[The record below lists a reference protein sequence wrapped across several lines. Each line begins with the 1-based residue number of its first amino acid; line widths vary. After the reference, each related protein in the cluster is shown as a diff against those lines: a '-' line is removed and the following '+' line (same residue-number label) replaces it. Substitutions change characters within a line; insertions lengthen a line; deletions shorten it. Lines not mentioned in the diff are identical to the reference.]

1 MPSCPATD
9 SIRAGD
15 DGRPNPEK
23 QGDGTMT
30 DTWTADIA
38 WWITAVELPALG
50 GLFWLIWRTRRDGET
65 ALDAQGRRADAAI
78 AQLREGLAAYKLEV
92 AKNYTSMTYRKD
104 VERRPPAT
112 LMSIEIG
119 RAACRKKV

>member
-15 DGRPNPEK
+15 DGRANPEK

-38 WWITAVELPALG
+38 WWITAVELTTLG

-65 ALDAQGRRADAAI
+65 A
-78 AQLREGLAAYKLEV
+78 
-92 AKNYTSMTYRKD
+92 
-104 VERRPPAT
+104 ERRWTRRVAVPTRRSVRFARSSAPYSSWGAEGHT
-112 LMSIEIG
+112 SRLQ
-119 RAACRKKV
+119 

>member
-15 DGRPNPEK
+15 DGRANPEK

-38 WWITAVELPALG
+38 WWITAVELPTLG

-65 ALDAQGRRADAAI
+65 ANRRWTRRAPAPTRRSPGFAMG
-78 AQLREGLAAYKLEV
+78 APPTSTRSLRP
-92 AKNYTSMTYRKD
+92 
-104 VERRPPAT
+104 RPP
-112 LMSIEIG
+112 
-119 RAACRKKV
+119 

>member
-38 WWITAVELPALG
+38 WWITAVELPTLG

-65 ALDAQGRRADAAI
+65 ALDAQGRPADAGI
-78 AQLREGLAAYKLEV
+78 AQLREGLARSE
-92 AKNYTSMTYRKD
+92 
-104 VERRPPAT
+104 ERRGGNGGGST
-112 LMSIEIG
+112 GKYRGS
-119 RAACRKKV
+119 